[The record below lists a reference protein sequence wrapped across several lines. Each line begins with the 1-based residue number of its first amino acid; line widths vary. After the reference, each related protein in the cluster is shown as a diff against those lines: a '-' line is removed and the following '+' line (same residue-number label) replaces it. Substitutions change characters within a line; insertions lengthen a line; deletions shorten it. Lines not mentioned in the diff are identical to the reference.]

1 MGDCLLTAFS
11 VLSAS
16 SPMALY
22 FWEFCLTPGAGPALQ
37 LFQSSPLPS
46 LHPQLSP
53 WPSLSLSGTARHSQT
68 FDLSAFPSLPSL
80 PLSATPAQK
89 ILLHPATPSSSV
101 FSRKFPKL
109 SFPGLPWCFI
119 SVSWSGGGSM
129 VFNNG
134 KTVGTNKLDWMLVA
148 VLGSGD
154 AGGSRGG
161 AGTLELCSCYTT
173 ETLSPAF
180 PVLAAYY
187 LWPRTPGGS
196 HSWGGAWA
204 LVLEV

>member
-1 MGDCLLTAFS
+1 
-11 VLSAS
+11 
-16 SPMALY
+16 
-22 FWEFCLTPGAGPALQ
+22 
-37 LFQSSPLPS
+37 
-46 LHPQLSP
+46 
-53 WPSLSLSGTARHSQT
+53 
-68 FDLSAFPSLPSL
+68 
-80 PLSATPAQK
+80 
-89 ILLHPATPSSSV
+89 
-101 FSRKFPKL
+101 
-109 SFPGLPWCFI
+109 
-119 SVSWSGGGSM
+119 M

-187 LWPRTPGGS
+187 L
-196 HSWGGAWA
+196 
-204 LVLEV
+204 